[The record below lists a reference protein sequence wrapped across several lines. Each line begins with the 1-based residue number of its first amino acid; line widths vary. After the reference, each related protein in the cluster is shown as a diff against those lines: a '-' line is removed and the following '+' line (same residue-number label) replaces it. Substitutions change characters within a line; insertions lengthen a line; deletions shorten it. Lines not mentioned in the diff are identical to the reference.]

1 MLQLRSGNIGAH
13 TGNESAR
20 SVMTEFQFD
29 FQHKRAEREL
39 EGHQSARQAPQAG
52 VPSEPEGI
60 AETRAMSPID
70 DELNGVWQ
78 TRPMPTERVLPD
90 QPTVPVVH
98 DFAQTQSLPP
108 VAVPPDEEATQA
120 IPVQTV
126 PVRLPVGDAATQP
139 IAPVSPANAATDDSA
154 PTQAM
159 PTRALPPVTSP
170 DPMPT
175 RPIPVQSSP
184 QSACPPR
191 PAYPPSHPAAA
202 PMSPVPSES
211 SEYPMPEPAV
221 PARAAAKP
229 RRCNWFLRGG
239 KHGFLSFWLW
249 VVTAALAALMSIR
262 VIPGLDMDGR
272 ALPELIAFLPV
283 AGLVSAAIAVLAF
296 WWRRWLLTAVSV
308 VCVALQL
315 SWHMG
320 YFVPAAQ
327 LSDEARSAVAAESVA
342 SDDAYARIMTLN
354 AREGKADAASIVAL
368 VQREHVEVLAL
379 QEVNDDLLQRLKDV
393 GISKLLPHR
402 VVGESGANDN
412 GGVNVLYTKA
422 AMSRPDSNL
431 LTIDTSAMPAGTVT
445 MGGKQVRFVSA
456 HPNSPTRGKQDL
468 WGAGLGTIGSLK
480 EYDWTYVVMGDFNS
494 TWDHPR
500 FRELLGD
507 RFVDASEQAGRGYHF
522 TYPANVEVHGV
533 TVPSVI
539 EIDHIIHDRGVT
551 MGDLETVTVPGSD
564 HKALLATMQVR

>member
-29 FQHKRAEREL
+29 FQRKRAEREL
-39 EGHQSARQAPQAG
+39 EGHQSVRQAPQAG

-120 IPVQTV
+120 IPV
-126 PVRLPVGDAATQP
+126 AA
-139 IAPVSPANAATDDSA
+139 A
-154 PTQAM
+154 
-159 PTRALPPVTSP
+159 P

-175 RPIPVQSSP
+175 RPIPVQPSP
-184 QSACPPR
+184 QSAYPSR
-191 PAYPPSHPAAA
+191 PAYPQSQPAA

-229 RRCNWFLRGG
+229 RRRNWFLRGG

-354 AREGKADAASIVAL
+354 ARESKADAASIVAL

-564 HKALLATMQVR
+564 HKALLATMQVG